1 MTLEPNNSTFTNEP
15 TINRA
20 SIARI
25 EPSGRPIPLREERF
39 LLRNRRAEHDGMRTR
54 TIANSP
60 ISVQKGC
67 VELQFCLLRVCG
79 INEHIVLLLPQPGV
93 WKYMGLTRDKRQ
105 YSGCSDLQRIVYG
118 TVQAPMA
125 KPTDAPDWHSGGSLL
140 EQRPCRPDP
149 CQGHPSLVSSDA
161 PVATNSALENKR
173 YPLGSCPAFNG
184 KVNMLQIRTMHAQSI
199 TALLPRH
206 ELIV

>member
-1 MTLEPNNSTFTNEP
+1 MACEPEQLP
-15 TINRA
+15 TA
-20 SIARI
+20 Q
-25 EPSGRPIPLREERF
+25 
-39 LLRNRRAEHDGMRTR
+39 
-54 TIANSP
+54 

-93 WKYMGLTRDKRQ
+93 WKYMGLTRDKRR

-125 KPTDAPDWHSGGSLL
+125 KPTDAPDGHSGGSLL

-149 CQGHPSLVSSDA
+149 CQGVPVTCLLRCPCGYQFRLRKQAIPFRFLPSVQRKS
-161 PVATNSALENKR
+161 
-173 YPLGSCPAFNG
+173 
-184 KVNMLQIRTMHAQSI
+184 QHAANTYNACAIHHRFIAS
-199 TALLPRH
+199 P
-206 ELIV
+206 